1 MSRGSGFRVATW
13 NIHSA
18 IGADGRHDPGRILA
32 GIRALDAQV
41 TALQEVDSR
50 INGRNGFL
58 EFRADGRHAAAEAKT
73 VVAPNGE
80 YGHMLLSRWPIER
93 CRTHDLSMAGREPRS
108 AIDAVLDTGEGPLRV
123 IATHLGLFLRERR
136 RQVRIL
142 ARLLDQETDLP
153 TIVLGDFN
161 EPTGR
166 GPASR
171 RFAPRLARAG
181 RWRTYPS
188 RRPVLP
194 LDRIWYSPNLALV
207 GSRVAAEARSA
218 SDHLPLVAEFSR
230 RPGHDQELPVSGRD
244 PGEP

>member
-1 MSRGSGFRVATW
+1 MSRRTGFRVATW

-18 IGADGRHDPGRILA
+18 IGADGRHDPERTLA
-32 GIRALDAQV
+32 GIRTLDAEI

-58 EFRADGRHAAAEAKT
+58 EFQADREHAAAAAKT
-73 VVAPNGE
+73 IVAPNGE

-93 CRTHDLSMAGREPRS
+93 CRTHDLSVAGRERRS
-108 AIDAVLDTGEGPLRV
+108 AIDAVVDTGAGRLRV
-123 IATHLGLFLRERR
+123 IATHLGLFFRERR
-136 RQVRIL
+136 RQVEIL
-142 ARLLDQETDLP
+142 ATLLDHDPALP

-161 EPTGR
+161 EPTAR

-171 RFAPRLARAG
+171 RFAPKLAQAG

-194 LDRIWYSPNLALV
+194 LDRIWYSRDLGLV
-207 GSRVAAEARSA
+207 GSRVAAEAGKA
-218 SDHLPLVAEFSR
+218 SDHLPLVAEFSH
-230 RPGHDQELPVSGRD
+230 PA
-244 PGEP
+244 

>member
-1 MSRGSGFRVATW
+1 MSDRAGFRVATW

-18 IGADGRHDPGRILA
+18 IGADGRHDPERTLA
-32 GIRALDAQV
+32 GVRALDAQV

-50 INGRNGFL
+50 VNGRDGFL
-58 EFRADGRHAAAEAKT
+58 DFQTDGAHATAASKTIVAD
-73 VVAPNGE
+73 NGE

-93 CRTHDLSMAGREPRS
+93 WRTHDLSVPGRERRS
-108 AIDAVLDTGEGPLRV
+108 AIDAVLDTGGGRLRV
-123 IATHLGLFLRERR
+123 ISTHLGLFLRERR
-136 RQVRIL
+136 RQVAIL
-142 ARLLDQETDLP
+142 AGLLEQDRALP

-188 RRPVLP
+188 RRPMLA
-194 LDRIWYSPNLALV
+194 LDRIWYTRDLDLV
-207 GSRVAAEARSA
+207 ASGVAAEARRA
-218 SDHLPLVAEFSR
+218 SDHLPLVAEFAY
-230 RPGHDQELPVSGRD
+230 PA
-244 PGEP
+244 